1 MNAQS
6 RIVADMSPQEQRQH
20 LSEQVRVAERT
31 WADCED
37 RAARFEE
44 GRSIVM
50 AEMKLALVQNKI
62 AKSMAAAEDVVRTS
76 DEWRSYVKKMHEARH
91 AANLARADWRALD
104 RDYWCAVSGEAS
116 ERAQMRM
123 AGAGR

>member
-1 MNAQS
+1 MNA
-6 RIVADMSPQEQRQH
+6 RATIAVMPQHEQRQH
-20 LSEQVRVAERT
+20 LSEQVRVAERN

-37 RAARFEE
+37 RASRFEE

-50 AEMKLALVQNKI
+50 AEMKLALVNEKI
-62 AKSMAAAEDVVRTS
+62 AKSMAAAEDMVRMS
-76 DEWRSYVKKMHEARH
+76 DEWKQYVKNMHASRH

-104 RDYWCAVSGEAS
+104 RDYWSAVSGEAS

-123 AGAGR
+123 AGASR